1 MQTSVASASPI
12 NPLPR
17 PLPPPSVAFA
27 SPINPLPRPL
37 PPPSAV

>member
-1 MQTSVASASPI
+1 
-12 NPLPR
+12 LPR